1 MAESERLGRDP
12 QLLDRS
18 RRARELS
25 SFPPHSAKLSSAS
38 RAVSS
43 LVPGAPPAFGSAL
56 HRTGSE
62 PTLLKALP
70 HLGTMAYSLTA
81 SDGQLHA
88 KARSVPLRT
97 PSLASG
103 HPPTYCEL
111 LPRVPSAQRTTPRPS
126 CPEPAVWWWEA
137 EEDEEEDRCFVRP
150 QAEVSFCI
158 PGHPSGLLGPQNRPL
173 DPAVLCTLR
182 SLLVAHHPESTALH
196 LLLVD
201 CQVRHLLGSSTS
213 KGLFPGRNEQMSAYN
228 R

>member
-1 MAESERLGRDP
+1 M
-12 QLLDRS
+12 
-18 RRARELS
+18 S
-25 SFPPHSAKLSSAS
+25 SLPPHSAKFSSVS
-38 RAVSS
+38 TPISS
-43 LVPGAPPAFGSAL
+43 LVPGAPSAFGSAL

-70 HLGTMAYSLTA
+70 HLGTMTDSLTA
-81 SDGQLHA
+81 SDGQLHT
-88 KARSVPLRT
+88 KAPSMPLQM

-137 EEDEEEDRCFVRP
+137 EEEEEEEDRCFIRP

-158 PGHPSGLLGPQNRPL
+158 PGHPSCLLGPQNRPL
-173 DPAVLCTLR
+173 DPTVLCTLR
-182 SLLVAHHPESTALH
+182 SLLVAHHSESTALH
-196 LLLVD
+196 LLLVN
-201 CQVRHLLGSSTS
+201 CQVRHLLGCSTS
-213 KGLFPGRNEQMSAYN
+213 KGLFLGRNEQMSAYH

>member
-1 MAESERLGRDP
+1 M
-12 QLLDRS
+12 
-18 RRARELS
+18 S
-25 SFPPHSAKLSSAS
+25 SLPPHSAKLSSVS
-38 RAVSS
+38 IPISS
-43 LVPGAPPAFGSAL
+43 LVPGAPSAFGPAL
-56 HRTGSE
+56 HRTGSD

-70 HLGTMAYSLTA
+70 HLGTMADSLTA
-81 SDGQLHA
+81 SDGQLHT
-88 KARSVPLRT
+88 LRT

-137 EEDEEEDRCFVRP
+137 EEEEEEDRFFIRP

-158 PGHPSGLLGPQNRPL
+158 LGHPSCLLGPQNRPL
-173 DPAVLCTLR
+173 DPTVLCTLR
-182 SLLVAHHPESTALH
+182 SLLVAHHSESTALH

-213 KGLFPGRNEQMSAYN
+213 KGLFLGRNEQMSAYH